1 MSKDDNCP
9 LCSGYMMNGTT
20 TFTVDYEKGVI
31 VIRHVPALVCAQC
44 GESWLEDE
52 QSAKLE
58 TLVQA
63 AKKHAR
69 QLEVI
74 DMVA

>member
-9 LCSGYMMNGTT
+9 LCNGHMINGTT

-31 VIRHVPALVCAQC
+31 VVRHVPALVCAQC
-44 GESWLEDE
+44 GEAWVEDK

-58 TLVQA
+58 ALVQE
-63 AKKHAR
+63 AKNHAR
-69 QLEVI
+69 QVEVI

>member
-9 LCSGYMMNGTT
+9 LCKGHMIKGTT

-31 VIRHVPALVCAQC
+31 VVRHVPALVCAQC
-44 GESWLEDE
+44 GEAWIEDE

-58 TLVQA
+58 ALVQE
-63 AKKHAR
+63 AKNHAR